1 MIQNI
6 PNLLLYTID
15 RGYYY
20 PFNSLISALGTLLL
34 ETVSPRSLKDRHCV
48 SSATTTH
55 CWLTDLQDDASHA
68 KHVED
73 TNEVLSFVQEDFTEM
88 LEKSYKVIL
97 GLTLPSTSLDA

>member
-1 MIQNI
+1 MI
-6 PNLLLYTID
+6 NLLLSFQQ
-15 RGYYY
+15 
-20 PFNSLISALGTLLL
+20 FNFGSWDPHL
-34 ETVSPRSLKDRHCV
+34 ETVSHPHLKTALQDV
-48 SSATTTH
+48 GSSATTTH